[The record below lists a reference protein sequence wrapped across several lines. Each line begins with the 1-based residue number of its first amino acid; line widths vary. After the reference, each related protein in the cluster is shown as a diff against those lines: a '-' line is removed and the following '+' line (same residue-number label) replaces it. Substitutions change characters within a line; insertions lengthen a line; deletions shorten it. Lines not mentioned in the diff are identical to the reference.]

1 MLKSGNILDKA
12 KEQEQERQKKEEEES
27 GEKLQNENEP
37 DVSVKDVQKHT
48 LSRLIKDY
56 YKLALIFGSLGART
70 IVNYMGKVIL
80 QTDNIENEDQVE
92 LIKKLKGTLAKL
104 SSVAKDEK
112 VKEAFNNAM
121 KSLGS
126 IFAIFLEHSRGPMFT
141 LGGEIA
147 AFNLHIL
154 MLMYEQMI
162 STIDDSIKLVPILGD
177 GYMIVSNLMSFTSSA
192 TNAISTTMQ
201 LTDDLYETF
210 ADIKTKVIGDQD
222 FNKEKDNYMEH
233 LVELKK
239 MLSEAWKK
247 SIEQAD
253 DFAKDATKQY
263 AETKENE
270 TEIEKPNQN

>member
-1 MLKSGNILDKA
+1 
-12 KEQEQERQKKEEEES
+12 
-27 GEKLQNENEP
+27 
-37 DVSVKDVQKHT
+37 
-48 LSRLIKDY
+48 
-56 YKLALIFGSLGART
+56 
-70 IVNYMGKVIL
+70 
-80 QTDNIENEDQVE
+80 
-92 LIKKLKGTLAKL
+92 
-104 SSVAKDEK
+104 
-112 VKEAFNNAM
+112 
-121 KSLGS
+121 
-126 IFAIFLEHSRGPMFT
+126 MFT

-201 LTDDLYETF
+201 LTDDLYQTF

-253 DFAKDATKQY
+253 SFAKDATKDY
-263 AETKENE
+263 ARTRENE
-270 TEIEKPNQN
+270 DEIN